1 MSLLPSGFDP
11 SAGDDA
17 EPRVVGVESDEA
29 DEILAALSS
38 ETARR
43 LLSELHDRPGP
54 PAELADRVDTSIQN
68 AQYHLDKLES
78 ADAIEVVD
86 TAYSEKG
93 REMRV
98 YAPADQPLVI
108 FAGDDE
114 PGALRSALSRL
125 LRGVGVVGI
134 GSLLVQSLFGEG
146 LFPGTE
152 SAGEDAGGGDTT
164 DGADQSAE
172 DAADEPAVG
181 NDAAPEEEA
190 AEEEAPDAG
199 AAEGESAPDGEAGD
213 APDGVDG
220 LWDGLIEGVTD
231 AGDALAGLPP
241 GALVFLAGTV
251 LCTVA
256 VGYLYYRDVSRQ

>member
-17 EPRVVGVESDEA
+17 DPRVVGVESDEA

-54 PAELADRVDTSIQN
+54 PSELADRVDTSIQN
-68 AQYHLDKLES
+68 AQYHLDKLED
-78 ADAIEVVD
+78 AGAIEVVD

-114 PGALRSALSRL
+114 EGALRSALSRL
-125 LRGVGVVGI
+125 LRAVGVVGI

-146 LFPGTE
+146 LVPGTE
-152 SAGEDAGGGDTT
+152 SGGEDAGGGDGTAPDGETVDQGT
-164 DGADQSAE
+164 DGAAG
-172 DAADEPAVG
+172 DE
-181 NDAAPEEEA
+181 AAPEEEA
-190 AEEEAPDAG
+190 AEEEAPDSG
-199 AAEGESAPDGEAGD
+199 AAGGEDAPDGETGD
-213 APDGVDG
+213 APDAADG
-220 LWDGLIEGVTD
+220 LWDGLVDGLTD
-231 AGDALAGLPP
+231 AADALAGLPP
-241 GALVFLAGTV
+241 GALFFLAGTV
-251 LCTVA
+251 LCVVA
-256 VGYLYYRDVSRQ
+256 VGYLYYRDVAGR